1 MSEPNR
7 YWHYFDEAWKQVIE
21 RFFPGFLHFFIPDL
35 YEDVD
40 FSRRF
45 EFLDKEME
53 QLSQRSQKGAKYV
66 DKLVKVF
73 LKDGSEEWILVHI
86 EVEADAKEGFSQRMF
101 RYFYRIFDRYGRQ
114 VVSIAI
120 LTGEASETVDGKYE
134 RTAYGS
140 GVDFRYLVSRLMDYQ
155 REELE
160 KDNNPF
166 ALVVFASQERERLQR
181 GGDGFNAKWYLIRK
195 LYERGYSREEVVG
208 LFEFIDWVIQLNDEE
223 ENRLWEEIGT
233 LEEVK
238 QMPYITSVER
248 IGLRKGREEG
258 LQQGLQPLLQQGLQQ
273 MVIDALEVRFEEIPS
288 LISESIHQTKD
299 PDRLKA
305 LHRQA
310 IRSRSLEEFQQGL
323 NGN

>member
-1 MSEPNR
+1 MSEPNV

-114 VVSIAI
+114 VVSIAL

-134 RTAYGS
+134 RTVYGS

-160 KDNNPF
+160 KDDNPF
-166 ALVVFASQERERLQR
+166 ALVVFASQERERLR
-181 GGDGFNAKWYLIRK
+181 RDVDGFDAKWYLIRK

-223 ENRLWEEIGT
+223 EDKRFWEEVKT
-233 LEEVK
+233 LEEVRK
-238 QMPYITSVER
+238 MPYVTTGER

-258 LQQGLQPLLQQGLQQ
+258 LQQGLQQ

-299 PDRLKA
+299 PERLKA

-310 IRSRSLEEFQQGL
+310 IRSASLEEFQQGL
-323 NGN
+323 NGNLTD